1 MASAAD
7 DPKEM
12 LDFKFRSM
20 RRIKLNQNETEEV
33 ASKSNTQKLAVA
45 NSLGSLFAGK
55 KYLLI

>member
-55 KYLLI
+55 